1 MLQLILFID
10 LICSKKKEYVQEFG
24 NMIGDNVNTSM
35 QHIYAT

>member
-10 LICSKKKEYVQEFG
+10 LISSKKKEYVQEFG

-35 QHIYAT
+35 QHIYAM